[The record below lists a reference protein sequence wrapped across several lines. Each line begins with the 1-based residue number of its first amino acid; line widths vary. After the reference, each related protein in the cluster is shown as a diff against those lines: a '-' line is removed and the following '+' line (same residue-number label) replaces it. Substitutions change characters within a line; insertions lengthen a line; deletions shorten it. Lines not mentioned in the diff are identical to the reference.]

1 MILPIGNTIK
11 FWLNGVETFNEK
23 VEPQMKRTPFY
34 QKYNSGDVVRVQVQN
49 SVPFPYKLQLVDCDG
64 GIITTVD
71 FVQAYINGRYVYDIV
86 FTFASLGVTNTKVKL
101 NIIASVFSTEISGN
115 ISGFKGSVS
124 GNIVFS
130 SGLYELSG
138 GVGGFIAAVDGQA
151 ILSTSAMFK
160 LSNNV
165 GDICAKTLVT
175 KYFSGAFTIGTVLY
189 MEPELTNIQ
198 TGFDYAVE
206 DATGTIYTLDPVY
219 GEIGVDTGLDC

>member
-49 SVPFPYKLQLVDCDG
+49 SVPFSYKLQLVNCDG
-64 GIITTVD
+64 GIITTVN

-101 NIIASVFSTEISGN
+101 NIIASVFSTELSGG

-151 ILSTSAMFK
+151 TLSNSAMFK

-165 GDICAKTLVT
+165 GDICVQTFVP
-175 KYFSGAFTIGTVLY
+175 KYFSGIAGTGTVLY
-189 MEPELTNIQ
+189 TDIGRTIVQ
-198 TGFDYAVE
+198 TGFVYVLDE
-206 DATGTIYTLDPVY
+206 SGIIFNLSTTTGV
-219 GEIGVDTGLDC
+219 IGSDTGLIC